1 MIARNSLKD
10 REPGAARLQG
20 LLCLALAIFLL
31 SNPFLILLRAP
42 GDTSVRHPISNR
54 ATIGSSE
61 LQHFSPVSGQD
72 APDTSTAQVYTE
84 RLPARSE
91 RPVRTATDDQKLLTA
106 APEFSSSLWFRPPPV
121 S

>member
-1 MIARNSLKD
+1 MTAWNSLMD
-10 REPGAARLQG
+10 RGQRAARLRG
-20 LLCLALAIFLL
+20 LFCLALAIFLL

-42 GDTSVRHPISNR
+42 GDTSVRHPVSNR

-72 APDTSTAQVYTE
+72 APDASAVQANTE
-84 RLPARSE
+84 RLPVRSE
-91 RPVRTATDDQKLLTA
+91 RPVRPERNDQELLTT
-106 APEFSSSLWFRPPPV
+106 APEFSASLWFRPPPV